1 MTTIVAIGCSHT
13 YGTLLDGKQSSSLFN
28 LNNSYAGCVAKKHKC
43 KFINLSQPGGSN
55 EFIFRVAIDWL
66 TRYRKR
72 DEDYIV
78 LIGWTSPFRMETR
91 YPEDSEYKHTV
102 VSKID
107 MKYFPMSLGQGPKVA
122 RSRAYQKLHSICP
135 LIFENT
141 KDFDLWAT
149 YAYNL
154 QQLFFKNKVKFL
166 MFNTCQELEYTEN
179 NKTVIDA
186 LDTKYY
192 IHPMKKNENFLE
204 RSLGK
209 GFAKTPC
216 WHMKLDAH
224 LDYSLYL
231 SNILVDLDYF

>member
-1 MTTIVAIGCSHT
+1 
-13 YGTLLDGKQSSSLFN
+13 
-28 LNNSYAGCVAKKHKC
+28 
-43 KFINLSQPGGSN
+43 
-55 EFIFRVAIDWL
+55 
-66 TRYRKR
+66 
-72 DEDYIV
+72 
-78 LIGWTSPFRMETR
+78 
-91 YPEDSEYKHTV
+91 
-102 VSKID
+102 
-107 MKYFPMSLGQGPKVA
+107 
-122 RSRAYQKLHSICP
+122 
-135 LIFENT
+135 
-141 KDFDLWAT
+141 
-149 YAYNL
+149 
-154 QQLFFKNKVKFL
+154 

-192 IHPMKKNENFLE
+192 INPMEKNENFLE